1 MHRNNRSARG
11 SALAAA
17 AALALAAVAANG
29 EEEFRTKPHVG
40 VQAGLL
46 GAGVTAG
53 VDLSPRFAL
62 RAQLNRFDYAYERDE
77 AGNDYSGDLSLAS
90 TAFLADWHPGGAF
103 RFTLGAVLNDNELAV
118 EASSSTLDLGDVSY
132 DADLRV
138 RMDFDRLAPYAGIG
152 WSTRRAKGGLGVNV
166 DLGVLVQ
173 GVPSVA
179 VDGVARGPASTS
191 CRLSIASDSSVTLG
205 GSACPAAFPTLEQ
218 DAEREHAELADALEA
233 FRAYPVLSVG
243 LVYRF

>member
-17 AALALAAVAANG
+17 AALALATAAANG

-40 VQAGLL
+40 AQAGLL
-46 GAGVTAG
+46 GAGVTA
-53 VDLSPRFAL
+53 
-62 RAQLNRFDYAYERDE
+62 
-77 AGNDYSGDLSLAS
+77 
-90 TAFLADWHPGGAF
+90 GAF

-191 CRLSIASDSSVTLG
+191 CRLSVASDSSATLA